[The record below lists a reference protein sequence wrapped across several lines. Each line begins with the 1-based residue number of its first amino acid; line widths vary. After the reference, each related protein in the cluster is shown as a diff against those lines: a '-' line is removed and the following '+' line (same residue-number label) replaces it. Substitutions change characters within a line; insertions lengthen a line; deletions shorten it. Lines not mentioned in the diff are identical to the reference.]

1 MKECPKARQVNCQNT
16 GDLGSIQS
24 LWYNDNI
31 VETSSDQAEKIADDA
46 EGLTCEAQT
55 EEEKK
60 EMLIGAHEDL
70 VKIDETNLAKFQDLL
85 TFLKNE
91 E

>member
-1 MKECPKARQVNCQNT
+1 MNAILSWLKLGASAYRPDRETGASDAPEVSDSTEELVKE
-16 GDLGSIQS
+16 S
-24 LWYNDNI
+24 
-31 VETSSDQAEKIADDA
+31 
-46 EGLTCEAQT
+46 QT

-70 VKIDETNLAKFQDLL
+70 VKIDESNLAKFQDLL